1 MAFIVQNREFKI
13 SFATF
18 KVQSTLKQ
26 QTKGHKPTVTKATSK
41 TKVPVWK
48 EKIKE

>member
-13 SFATF
+13 SFVTF

-26 QTKGHKPTVTKATSK
+26 QTKGHNRQKQKHKKKQQPRQSLERKD
-41 TKVPVWK
+41 
-48 EKIKE
+48 